1 MRITLAFTLRPSPY
15 LQITLPD
22 YCISWAY
29 LHTWIKEGNHTN
41 VDYCYQIYFCFIPK
55 TIFFFSHVASA
66 FFPLYTRPVLLDHCG
81 FWTNCISITWGAL
94 RKEDPQPS
102 HRCSKICAGNRNLCF
117 KRFDNHSF
125 AYSVALPFHG
135 NILFNFLPLTSRK
148 YLSLSQALKV
158 LLFEYV
164 ALGNRWKFAWF
175 SLFQF

>member
-1 MRITLAFTLRPSPY
+1 MWIIATKYIFALFLR
-15 LQITLPD
+15 L
-22 YCISWAY
+22 
-29 LHTWIKEGNHTN
+29 
-41 VDYCYQIYFCFIPK
+41 
-55 TIFFFSHVASA
+55 FFFSHVASA

-175 SLFQF
+175 SLFQI